1 MSTEEKYLI
10 GQIFWQPSLINKL
23 AIVADDF
30 EGEEEK
36 LIFQAMTDSEVIDE
50 LSISKRTGLSLLK
63 VLEYK
68 PDNIVVSTWEH
79 YQKIIIN
86 ESRKKKI
93 RRVAEKI
100 LETDLDAD
108 DMIDMF
114 SEATQSVRRNTAIK
128 IESLPDCIMEA
139 ISDIERRAKSTGLD
153 GLSTGFNK
161 LDGMTGGLQNGRLY
175 YIAARPSQGK
185 STLLMNIA
193 SNVDVPM
200 LFISAESS
208 RKELAKR
215 MISYKAHVVNTHV
228 NNGTLTEEEAK
239 AIVDTGDEFFKKKY
253 FKVYDLANLPL
264 GRLIGVCHEAKKYH
278 DIKAIFIDYIQIVRH
293 PNDRLPKHE
302 QAAEV
307 SKALKQLAR
316 DLDIPVIAASQL
328 RRDAEG
334 KKPQLSD
341 FSDSTQLERDAD
353 VAMAIYNLPN
363 EDGTLEVGK
372 NSYLCILKNR
382 DGALGDI
389 RIEGDMQYYQFKESS
404 NTKPMQQ
411 KPKKQYKP
419 DEERLY
425 F

>member
-1 MSTEEKYLI
+1 MTDEKYLL
-10 GQIFWQPSLINKL
+10 GQIFWKPSIINKL
-23 AIVADDF
+23 ALTPDDF
-30 EGEEEK
+30 EGDEERV
-36 LIFQAMTDSEVIDE
+36 IYQAMLDSEIIDE
-50 LSISKRTGLSLLK
+50 SKISKRTGIPLMK
-63 VLEYK
+63 MLEYK
-68 PDNIVVSTWEH
+68 PTNIVTSTWEH
-79 YQKIIIN
+79 YQKQIIN

-100 LETDLDAD
+100 LASELDAD
-108 DMIDMF
+108 DMIDIF

-128 IESLPDCIMEA
+128 IESLPDCISEA
-139 ISDIERRAKSTGLD
+139 IDDIERRAKSTGLD
-153 GLSTGFNK
+153 GLSTGFTK

-193 SNVDVPM
+193 SNIDAPM

-208 RKELAKR
+208 RRELAKR

-228 NNGTLTEEEAK
+228 NNGTLTEQEAK
-239 AIVDTGDEFFKKKY
+239 AIVDSGDEFSKKKY

-278 DIKAIFIDYIQIVRH
+278 EIKAVFIDYVQIVRH
-293 PNDRLPKHE
+293 PNERLPKHE

-389 RIEGDMQYYQFKESS
+389 RIEGDMQYYEFKESS
-404 NTKPMQQ
+404 NTQPMQQ
-411 KPKKQYKP
+411 KQKKQYNQE
-419 DEERLY
+419 EERLY

>member
-1 MSTEEKYLI
+1 MNYERYLI
-10 GQIFWQPSLINKL
+10 GQIFWKPSLINKL
-23 AIVADDF
+23 AITPDDF
-30 EGEEEK
+30 QGDEER
-36 LIFQAMTDSEVIDE
+36 LIYQAMTDSEVIDE
-50 LSISKRTGLSLLK
+50 LTISKRTGLSLMK

-68 PDNIVVSTWEH
+68 QENIVTSTWEH

-93 RRVAEKI
+93 RKVAESI
-100 LETDLDAD
+100 LSTDLDAD

-128 IESLPDCIMEA
+128 IESLPDCIKEA
-139 ISDIERRAKSTGLD
+139 IDDIERRSKSTGLD

-161 LDGMTGGLQNGRLY
+161 LDSMTGGLQNGRLY

-193 SNVDVPM
+193 SNMDVPM
-200 LFISAESS
+200 IFISAESS
-208 RKELAKR
+208 KKELAKR
-215 MISYKAHVVNTHV
+215 IISYKAHVINTHV
-228 NNGTLTEEEAK
+228 NNGTLTEQEAQS
-239 AIVDTGDEFFKKKY
+239 IVNTGGEFYKKRY

-264 GRLIGVCHEAKKYH
+264 GRLVGVCHEAKKYH
-278 DIKAIFIDYIQIVRH
+278 DIKAIFIDYVQIVRH
-293 PNDRLPKHE
+293 PNDRIPKHE

-334 KKPQLSD
+334 KKPLLSD

-353 VAMAIYNLPN
+353 VAMAIYNIPDD
-363 EDGTLEVGK
+363 EGTVEVGK

-389 RIEGDMQYYQFKESS
+389 RIQGDMQYYEFKES
-404 NTKPMQQ
+404 NNPPPIQQNPRKQTKP
-411 KPKKQYKP
+411 
-419 DEERLY
+419 DDDRIWI
-425 F
+425 